1 MELSEIEQGLK
12 APKSLHMNDVPE
24 VARKQFIELA
34 GSKFAGHYGYT
45 LSYLMEVLTVFYPT
59 LFEHEVRLGKLE
71 GATNKLPDEKVI
83 RTIGGRVIK

>member
-1 MELSEIEQGLK
+1 
-12 APKSLHMNDVPE
+12 
-24 VARKQFIELA
+24 
-34 GSKFAGHYGYT
+34 
-45 LSYLMEVLTVFYPT
+45 MEVLTVFYPT